1 MNIADFDKLSVLR
14 KNQMLNAA
22 ERYMTKYK
30 EEQQLLEDALGPE
43 RAREYTIEVLI
54 EEIGLGVLRCTHR
67 QETYYHGFYKDGT
80 GRWHRSNNAWI
91 NQEQAIFDAMGC
103 KHRGTNTQYADM
115 AWSMLK
121 GPAV

>member
-30 EEQQLLEDALGPE
+30 EEQQLLEDALGTD
-43 RAREYTIEVLI
+43 RAREYTIEVLV

-67 QETYYHGFYKDGT
+67 KETYYHGFYKD
-80 GRWHRSNNAWI
+80 SNNRWRRSSNAWLQ
-91 NQEQAIFDAMGC
+91 QEQAILDAMGC